1 MPVKLNER
9 EYRNLINFRALE
21 EDEDNKDN
29 AYIVEGYAAVF
40 DEVYTLYEDSYFKL
54 DEVVLKE
61 AFDDVDLTDVIFQYD
76 HVGRVFART
85 SNGTLTLSVDDK
97 GLKIRAYL
105 GGTEEGRNLYEEIK
119 GGYTTKMSW
128 GFSLDRN
135 MDIERLESYNKET
148 DKYYELQK
156 IKGITKIYDV
166 SAVSLPANNATE
178 ISARNLAAGEA
189 ERIKAERQ
197 ERLNIDKQKLILKLD
212 LEV

>member
-1 MPVKLNER
+1 MPVKINER

-40 DEVYTLYEDSYFKL
+40 DEVYTLYEDSYLKL
-54 DEVVLKE
+54 DEVVLRE

-85 SNGTLTLSVDDK
+85 SNDTLTLSVDDK

-135 MDIERLESYNKET
+135 MDIERVESYNKET

-178 ISARNLAAGEA
+178 ISASNLAAGEA

>member
-1 MPVKLNER
+1 MPVKIKER

-21 EDEDNKDN
+21 DEDNKDN
-29 AYIVEGYAAVF
+29 AYVVEGYAAVF
-40 DEVYTLYEDSYFKL
+40 DEVYTLYEDSYLKL

-76 HVGRVFART
+76 HAGRVFART

-135 MDIERLESYNKET
+135 MDIERVESYNKET

-156 IKGITKIYDV
+156 IKGFTKIYDV

-197 ERLNIDKQKLILKLD
+197 ERLNIDKEKLILKLK

>member
-1 MPVKLNER
+1 MPVKINER

-40 DEVYTLYEDSYFKL
+40 DEVYTLYEDSYLKL
-54 DEVVLKE
+54 DEVVLRE
-61 AFDDVDLTDVIFQYD
+61 AFDDVDLTDAIFQYD

-85 SNGTLTLSVDDK
+85 SNDTLTLEVDEK

-178 ISARNLAAGEA
+178 ISARNLATGEV

>member
-1 MPVKLNER
+1 MPVKINER

-54 DEVVLKE
+54 DEVVLRE

-76 HVGRVFART
+76 HAGRVFART
-85 SNGTLTLSVDDK
+85 SNDTLTLSVDDK

>member
-1 MPVKLNER
+1 MPVKINER

-29 AYIVEGYAAVF
+29 DYIVEGYAAVF

-54 DEVVLKE
+54 EEVVLKE
-61 AFDDVDLTDVIFQYD
+61 AFDDVDLTDVILQYD
-76 HVGRVFART
+76 HAGRVFART

>member
-1 MPVKLNER
+1 MPVKINER

-76 HVGRVFART
+76 HAGRVFART
-85 SNGTLTLSVDDK
+85 SNNTLTLEVDDK

-156 IKGITKIYDV
+156 IKGVTKIYDV

>member
-1 MPVKLNER
+1 MPVKINER
-9 EYRNLINFRALE
+9 EYRNLINFRAL

-40 DEVYTLYEDSYFKL
+40 DEVYTLYEDSYLKI

-76 HVGRVFART
+76 HAGRVFART
-85 SNGTLTLSVDDK
+85 SNDTLTLSVDDK

-156 IKGITKIYDV
+156 IKGVTKIYDV

>member
-1 MPVKLNER
+1 MPIKIKER
-9 EYRNLINFRALE
+9 EYRNLINFRAL

-40 DEVYTLYEDSYFKL
+40 DEVYTLYEDSYLKL

-76 HVGRVFART
+76 HAGRVFART

-105 GGTEEGRNLYEEIK
+105 GGTEEGKNLYEEIK

-178 ISARNLAAGEA
+178 ISARNLAEGEA

-197 ERLNIDKQKLILKLD
+197 ERLDIDKQKLILKLD

>member
-1 MPVKLNER
+1 MPVKINER

-76 HVGRVFART
+76 HAGRVFART
-85 SNGTLTLSVDDK
+85 SNNTLTLEVDDK

>member
-1 MPVKLNER
+1 M
-9 EYRNLINFRALE
+9 
-21 EDEDNKDN
+21 
-29 AYIVEGYAAVF
+29 
-40 DEVYTLYEDSYFKL
+40 
-54 DEVVLKE
+54 LKE
-61 AFDDVDLTDVIFQYD
+61 AFDDVDLTDAIFQYD

-135 MDIERLESYNKET
+135 MDIERVESYNKET

-197 ERLNIDKQKLILKLD
+197 ERLDIDKQKLILKLK

>member
-1 MPVKLNER
+1 MPIKIKER

-40 DEVYTLYEDSYFKL
+40 DEVYTLYEDSYLKL

-85 SNGTLTLSVDDK
+85 SNDTLTLSVDDK

-128 GFSLDRN
+128 GFSLNRN

>member
-1 MPVKLNER
+1 
-9 EYRNLINFRALE
+9 
-21 EDEDNKDN
+21 
-29 AYIVEGYAAVF
+29 
-40 DEVYTLYEDSYFKL
+40 
-54 DEVVLKE
+54 
-61 AFDDVDLTDVIFQYD
+61 
-76 HVGRVFART
+76 
-85 SNGTLTLSVDDK
+85 
-97 GLKIRAYL
+97 
-105 GGTEEGRNLYEEIK
+105 
-119 GGYTTKMSW
+119 MSW

-197 ERLNIDKQKLILKLD
+197 ERLNIDKQKLILKLK

>member
-1 MPVKLNER
+1 MPVKINER

-21 EDEDNKDN
+21 EDEDNKEN

-40 DEVYTLYEDSYFKL
+40 DEIYTLYEDDSFKL
-54 DEVVLKE
+54 DEVVLRE
-61 AFDDVDLTDVIFQYD
+61 AFDGVDLTDSIFQYD

-85 SNGTLTLSVDDK
+85 SNNTLTLSVDDK
-97 GLKIRAYL
+97 GLKVSAYL

-135 MDIERLESYNKET
+135 MDIERVESYNKET

-156 IKGITKIYDV
+156 IKGIKKIYDV

-197 ERLNIDKQKLILKLD
+197 ERLDIDKQKLILKLD

>member
-76 HVGRVFART
+76 HAGRVFART
-85 SNGTLTLSVDDK
+85 SNDTLTLSVDDK

-156 IKGITKIYDV
+156 IKGVTKIYDV

>member
-1 MPVKLNER
+1 MPVKINER

-40 DEVYTLYEDSYFKL
+40 DEVYTLYEDSYLKL
-54 DEVVLKE
+54 DEVVLRE

-85 SNGTLTLSVDDK
+85 SNNTLTLEVDDK

-135 MDIERLESYNKET
+135 MDIERVESYNKET

>member
-1 MPVKLNER
+1 MPVKINER

-40 DEVYTLYEDSYFKL
+40 DEIYTLYEDDSFKL
-54 DEVVLKE
+54 DEVVLRE
-61 AFDDVDLTDVIFQYD
+61 AFDGVDLTDSIFQYD

-85 SNGTLTLSVDDK
+85 SNNTLTLSVDDK
-97 GLKIRAYL
+97 GLKVRAYL

-197 ERLNIDKQKLILKLD
+197 ERLYIDKQKLILKLN

>member
-1 MPVKLNER
+1 
-9 EYRNLINFRALE
+9 
-21 EDEDNKDN
+21 
-29 AYIVEGYAAVF
+29 
-40 DEVYTLYEDSYFKL
+40 
-54 DEVVLKE
+54 
-61 AFDDVDLTDVIFQYD
+61 
-76 HVGRVFART
+76 
-85 SNGTLTLSVDDK
+85 
-97 GLKIRAYL
+97 
-105 GGTEEGRNLYEEIK
+105 
-119 GGYTTKMSW
+119 
-128 GFSLDRN
+128 

>member
-1 MPVKLNER
+1 MPVKINER
-9 EYRNLINFRALE
+9 EYRNLINFRAL

-54 DEVVLKE
+54 EEVVLKE
-61 AFDDVDLTDVIFQYD
+61 AFDDVDLTDVILQYD
-76 HVGRVFART
+76 HAGRVFART

-197 ERLNIDKQKLILKLD
+197 ERLDIDKQKLILKLD

>member
-1 MPVKLNER
+1 MPVKIKER

-21 EDEDNKDN
+21 DEDNKDN
-29 AYIVEGYAAVF
+29 AYVVEGYAAVF
-40 DEVYTLYEDSYFKL
+40 DEVYTLYEDSYLKL

-76 HVGRVFART
+76 HAGRVFART
-85 SNGTLTLSVDDK
+85 SNNTLTLEVDDK

-197 ERLNIDKQKLILKLD
+197 ERLNIDKQKLILKLK

>member
-1 MPVKLNER
+1 MPVKINER

-40 DEVYTLYEDSYFKL
+40 DEVYTLYEDSYLKL

-76 HVGRVFART
+76 HAGRVFART

-135 MDIERLESYNKET
+135 MDIERVESYNKET

-197 ERLNIDKQKLILKLD
+197 ERLYIDKQKLILKLN

>member
-1 MPVKLNER
+1 
-9 EYRNLINFRALE
+9 
-21 EDEDNKDN
+21 
-29 AYIVEGYAAVF
+29 
-40 DEVYTLYEDSYFKL
+40 
-54 DEVVLKE
+54 
-61 AFDDVDLTDVIFQYD
+61 
-76 HVGRVFART
+76 
-85 SNGTLTLSVDDK
+85 
-97 GLKIRAYL
+97 
-105 GGTEEGRNLYEEIK
+105 
-119 GGYTTKMSW
+119 MSW

>member
-1 MPVKLNER
+1 MPVKINER

-40 DEVYTLYEDSYFKL
+40 DEVYTLYEDSYLKL
-54 DEVVLKE
+54 DEVVLRE

-85 SNGTLTLSVDDK
+85 SNDTLTLSVDDK

-135 MDIERLESYNKET
+135 MDIERVESYNKET

>member
-1 MPVKLNER
+1 MPVKINER

-40 DEVYTLYEDSYFKL
+40 DEVYTLYEDSYLKL

-76 HVGRVFART
+76 HAGRVFART
-85 SNGTLTLSVDDK
+85 SNDTLTLEVDDK

-197 ERLNIDKQKLILKLD
+197 ERLDIDKQKLILKLK

>member
-1 MPVKLNER
+1 MPVKINER
-9 EYRNLINFRALE
+9 EYRNLINFRAL

-40 DEVYTLYEDSYFKL
+40 DEVYTLYEDSYLKIE
-54 DEVVLKE
+54 EVVLKE

-76 HVGRVFART
+76 HAGRVFART
-85 SNGTLTLSVDDK
+85 SNDTLTLSVDDK

-156 IKGITKIYDV
+156 IKGVTKIYDV

>member
-1 MPVKLNER
+1 MPVKIKER

-21 EDEDNKDN
+21 DEDNKDN
-29 AYIVEGYAAVF
+29 AYVVEGYAAVF
-40 DEVYTLYEDSYFKL
+40 DEVYTLYEDSYLKL

-85 SNGTLTLSVDDK
+85 SNNTLTLSVDDK

-135 MDIERLESYNKET
+135 MDIERVESYNKET

-197 ERLNIDKQKLILKLD
+197 ERLNIDKEKLILKLK

>member
-1 MPVKLNER
+1 MPVKINER

-76 HVGRVFART
+76 HAGRVFART
-85 SNGTLTLSVDDK
+85 SNNTLTLEVDDK

-135 MDIERLESYNKET
+135 MDIERVESYNKET

>member
-1 MPVKLNER
+1 MPVKINER

-40 DEVYTLYEDSYFKL
+40 DEVYTLYEDSYLKL

-76 HVGRVFART
+76 HAGRVFART

-156 IKGITKIYDV
+156 VKGITKIYDV

-197 ERLNIDKQKLILKLD
+197 ERLDIDKQKLILKLD

>member
-1 MPVKLNER
+1 MPIKINER
-9 EYRNLINFRALE
+9 EYRNLINFRAL

-40 DEVYTLYEDSYFKL
+40 DEVYTLYEDSYLKL

-76 HVGRVFART
+76 HAGRVFART

-197 ERLNIDKQKLILKLD
+197 ERLDIDKQKLILKLE

>member
-1 MPVKLNER
+1 MPVKINER
-9 EYRNLINFRALE
+9 EYRNLINFRAL

-40 DEVYTLYEDSYFKL
+40 DEVYTLYEDSYLKI

-76 HVGRVFART
+76 HAGRVFART
-85 SNGTLTLSVDDK
+85 SNDTLTLEVDEK

-135 MDIERLESYNKET
+135 MDIERVESYNKET

-156 IKGITKIYDV
+156 IKGVTKIYDV

>member
-1 MPVKLNER
+1 MPVKINER

-40 DEVYTLYEDSYFKL
+40 DEVYTLYEDSYLKL
-54 DEVVLKE
+54 DEVVLRE

-76 HVGRVFART
+76 HAGRVFART
-85 SNGTLTLSVDDK
+85 SNDTLTLEVDDK

-178 ISARNLAAGEA
+178 ISARNLATGEVG
-189 ERIKAERQ
+189 RIKAERQ

>member
-1 MPVKLNER
+1 MPVKINER

-76 HVGRVFART
+76 HAGRVFART
-85 SNGTLTLSVDDK
+85 SNDTLTLEVDDK

>member
-54 DEVVLKE
+54 DEVVLRE

-76 HVGRVFART
+76 HAGRVFART
-85 SNGTLTLSVDDK
+85 SNDTLTLSVDDK

-156 IKGITKIYDV
+156 IKGVTKIYDV

>member
-156 IKGITKIYDV
+156 IKGVTKIYDV

>member
-1 MPVKLNER
+1 MPVKINER
-9 EYRNLINFRALE
+9 EYRNLINFRAL

-40 DEVYTLYEDSYFKL
+40 DEVYTLYEDSYLKI

-76 HVGRVFART
+76 HAGRVFART
-85 SNGTLTLSVDDK
+85 SNDTLTLEVDEK

-135 MDIERLESYNKET
+135 MDIERVEIYNKET

-156 IKGITKIYDV
+156 IKGVTKIYDV

>member
-1 MPVKLNER
+1 MPVKINER

-54 DEVVLKE
+54 DEVVLRE

-76 HVGRVFART
+76 HAGRVFART
-85 SNGTLTLSVDDK
+85 SNDTLTLEVDDK

-135 MDIERLESYNKET
+135 MDIERVESYNKET

-197 ERLNIDKQKLILKLD
+197 ERLDIDKQKLILKLD